1 MSKLV
6 IVESPSKSKTLKKY
20 LGADYE
26 ILASYGHV
34 RDLEPKTG
42 AVNTTDFS
50 MKYQIIER
58 NAKHLEAIVKAAK
71 KADEVLLATD
81 PDREG
86 EAISWHISEVLK
98 ERKVKTPMK
107 RVAFY
112 EITESAV
119 QDAVRNPREIA
130 TDLVDAQQAR
140 RALDYLVGFNLSP
153 LLWRKISPG
162 LSAGRVQSPALRMIV
177 ERELE
182 IEAFNPREYWS
193 LHLDS
198 HKGTQAFNAKLT
210 HFKGEKVEQ
219 FTVEHEA
226 RSKEWLATLE
236 SKEARVMRIEKK
248 RRARHPGAPFT
259 TSTLQQAGVRQL
271 GMTTDR
277 VMRTAQA
284 LYEGMDLGEGPVGL
298 ITYMR
303 TDSVNLA
310 QEAITDI
317 RKYVGANFD
326 KDFLPPTAL
335 SYKAKTKNA
344 QEAHEAVRPT
354 SVTRTPE
361 SVKPFLTADQA
372 KLYEL
377 IWKRTVACQMTP
389 AQFDTVAAD
398 ITVGEGTFRA
408 TGQTLAFAGFLA
420 VYQDDEDEEG
430 ESKLPTLVEG
440 ETLPVDKLYG
450 EQHFTQPP
458 PRYTEASL
466 VKSLEEHGIGRPST
480 YASII
485 STLQDREYVV
495 LEKKRFQPTDIGRLV
510 NCFLTRHFTQYI
522 DYDFTAK
529 LEDKLDDVSNGKRV
543 WSQLLGEFWKGFD
556 GELKAKQDVERG
568 CPISE
573 PCPKCSKPLF
583 MQASKRGLFIGCS
596 GYPEC
601 DYTRPLHAATEE
613 GNNVLGVDPA
623 SGLEVKLL
631 SGRFGPYVQIGE
643 MPEDKK
649 APKPRRA
656 SWPKEIPLD
665 TATLE
670 LALKFLSLPREVGH
684 HPETGLPIIANNGRF
699 GPYLLHN
706 DKFKSIPKTDSVYE
720 IDLPRALEVLVME
733 RAPRGADS
741 AASVLKEV
749 GAHPEDGK
757 PITVRSGRYGP
768 YVKHGTTNATLPKDI
783 KPEEI
788 TLDEAIALIAERV
801 AKGPAK
807 KPVRKTASKASTTK
821 KAAEKKPTE
830 KTPAAKKPVA
840 KKPAAKK
847 PAAKKPATKTGTT
860 KKPAAKKPAA
870 PKQAA

>member
-20 LGADYE
+20 LGDDYD

-42 AVNTTDFS
+42 AIDTENFS
-50 MKYQIIER
+50 MKYQVIER
-58 NAKHLEAIVKAAK
+58 NAKHVEAIVKAAK

-86 EAISWHISEVLK
+86 EAISWHISEILK

-130 TDLVDAQQAR
+130 TDLVNAQQAR

-153 LLWRKISPG
+153 LLWRKIRPG

-182 IEAFNPREYWS
+182 IEAFDPREYWT

-198 HKGTQAFNAKLT
+198 HKGTQPFTAKLT
-210 HFKGEKVEQ
+210 HFKGEKLDQ
-219 FTVEHEA
+219 FSVEHEA

-236 SKEARVMRIEKK
+236 GRDATVMRIEKK

-277 VMRTAQA
+277 VMRTAQQ
-284 LYEGMDLGEGPVGL
+284 LYEGIDLGEGPVGL

-326 KDFLPPTAL
+326 KDFLPPAAIA
-335 SYKAKTKNA
+335 YKAKTKNA

-354 SVTRTPE
+354 AVARTPE
-361 SVKPFLTADQA
+361 AVKPFLSHDQA
-372 KLYEL
+372 RLYEL

-420 VYQDDEDEEG
+420 VYQDDEDEE
-430 ESKLPTLVEG
+430 ESKLPALAEG

-466 VKSLEEHGIGRPST
+466 VKALEEYGIGRPST

-510 NCFLTRHFTQYI
+510 NCFLTRHFGHYV

-529 LEDKLDDVSNGKRV
+529 LEDKLDDVSNGNRV
-543 WSQLLGEFWKGFD
+543 WTRLLGEFWSEFD
-556 GELKAKQDVERG
+556 GDLKAKQDVERG
-568 CPISE
+568 CPIAE
-573 PCPKCSKPLF
+573 ACPKCGKPLF

-601 DYTRPLHAATEE
+601 DYTRPLHAATAE
-613 GNNVLGVDPA
+613 GDNILGQDPA
-623 SGLEVKLL
+623 TGLDVKLL

-656 SWPKEIPLD
+656 SWPKDIPLEN
-665 TATLE
+665 ATLE

-684 HPETGLPIIANNGRF
+684 HPTTGLPIIANNGRF
-699 GPYLLHN
+699 GPYLLH
-706 DKFKSIPKTDSVYE
+706 DGKFKSIPKTDSVYE
-720 IDLPRALEVLVME
+720 IDLPRALEVLAME
-733 RAPRGADS
+733 REPRGGDS
-741 AASVLKEV
+741 AASVLKNL
-749 GAHPEDGK
+749 GPHPDDGK
-757 PITVRSGRYGP
+757 DITVRSGRYGP
-768 YVKHGTTNATLPKDI
+768 YVKHGSTNATLPRDI
-783 KPEEI
+783 TPEEI
-788 TLDEAIALIAERV
+788 TLDEALSLIAARV

-807 KPVRKTASKASTTK
+807 KPVKKTAAKPA
-821 KAAEKKPTE
+821 AAEKAKASD
-830 KTPAAKKPVA
+830 AAEA
-840 KKPAAKK
+840 KKPAVKAVKKVATRKPTAK
-847 PAAKKPATKTGTT
+847 PATT
-860 KKPAAKKPAA
+860 KKPASKKVAA
-870 PKQAA
+870 

>member
-6 IVESPSKSKTLKKY
+6 IVESPSKSKSLKKY
-20 LGADYE
+20 LGDDYD

-42 AVNTTDFS
+42 AVDTETFA
-50 MKYQIIER
+50 MKYQVIER
-58 NAKHLEAIVKAAK
+58 NAKHVEAIVKAAK
-71 KADEVLLATD
+71 KADLVLLATD

-86 EAISWHISEVLK
+86 EAISWHISEILK

-112 EITESAV
+112 EITESAI

-130 TDLVDAQQAR
+130 SDLVDAQQAR

-153 LLWRKISPG
+153 LLWKKISPG

-182 IEAFNPREYWS
+182 IEAFDPREYWT

-198 HKGTQAFNAKLT
+198 HKGSQAFTAKLT
-210 HFKGEKVEQ
+210 HFRGEKLEQ

-236 SKEARVMRIEKK
+236 AKDARVMRIEKK
-248 RRARHPGAPFT
+248 RRSRNPAAPFT

-277 VMRTAQA
+277 VMRTAQQ
-284 LYEGMDLGEGPVGL
+284 LYEGVDLGEGPVGL

-317 RKYVGANFD
+317 RKYVSTNFD
-326 KDFLPPTAL
+326 KDFLPPAAIA
-335 SYKAKTKNA
+335 YKAKTKNA

-354 SVTRTPE
+354 AVMRTPE
-361 SVKPFLTADQA
+361 AVKPFLTHDQIR
-372 KLYEL
+372 LYEL

-420 VYQDDEDEEG
+420 VYQDDEEEEG
-430 ESKLPTLVEG
+430 ESKLPALVEG

-466 VKSLEEHGIGRPST
+466 VKALEEHGIGRPST

-510 NCFLTRHFTQYI
+510 NCFLTRHFSHYV

-529 LEDKLDDVSNGKRV
+529 LEDKLDDVSNGTRV

-568 CPISE
+568 CPIME

-601 DYTRPLHAATEE
+601 DYTRPLHAATAE
-613 GNNVLGVDPA
+613 GDNILGKDPA
-623 SGLEVKLL
+623 TGLDVKLL

-656 SWPKEIPLD
+656 SWPKDIPLD
-665 TATLE
+665 SATLE

-684 HPETGLPIIANNGRF
+684 HPTTGLPIVANNGRF
-699 GPYLLHN
+699 GPYLLH
-706 DKFKSIPKTDSVYE
+706 DGKFKSIPKADSVYE
-720 IDLPRALEVLVME
+720 INLARALEVLAME
-733 RAPRGADS
+733 REPRGDS
-741 AASVLKEV
+741 AASVLKNM
-749 GAHPEDGK
+749 GPHPEDGK
-757 PITVRSGRYGP
+757 DITVRSGRYGP
-768 YVKHGTTNATLPKDI
+768 YVKHGSTNATLPKDI
-783 KPEEI
+783 TPEEI
-788 TLDEAIALIAERV
+788 TLDEALGLIAARV

-807 KPVRKTASKASTTK
+807 KPARKTAA
-821 KAAEKKPTE
+821 KPA
-830 KTPAAKKPVA
+830 AAKKAKTSDADAKDA

-847 PAAKKPATKTGTT
+847 KPATKKAPAKAATAKKPAG
-860 KKPAAKKPAA
+860 KKPAA
-870 PKQAA
+870 

>member
-42 AVNTTDFS
+42 AVDTENFS
-50 MKYQIIER
+50 MKYQVIER
-58 NAKHLEAIVKAAK
+58 NAKHVEAIVKAAK

-86 EAISWHISEVLK
+86 EAISWHISEILK

-153 LLWRKISPG
+153 LLWKKISPG

-177 ERELE
+177 EREEE
-182 IEAFNPREYWS
+182 IEAFVPREYWT
-193 LHLDS
+193 LHLDT
-198 HKGTQAFNAKLT
+198 HKGAQAFIAKLT
-210 HFKGEKVEQ
+210 HFKGEKLEQ

-226 RSKEWLATLE
+226 RSKEWLAMLE
-236 SKEARVMRIEKK
+236 GRDARVMRIEKK

-277 VMRTAQA
+277 VMRTAQQ
-284 LYEGMDLGEGPVGL
+284 LYEGIDLGEGPVGL

-303 TDSVNLA
+303 TDSVALA
-310 QEAITDI
+310 QEAITDV
-317 RKYVGANFD
+317 RKYVSANFD
-326 KDFLPPTAL
+326 KDYLPPAAIA
-335 SYKAKTKNA
+335 YKAKTKNA

-354 SVTRTPE
+354 SVMRTPE
-361 SVKPFLTADQA
+361 AVKPFLTHDQA
-372 KLYEL
+372 RLYEL
-377 IWKRTVACQMTP
+377 IWKRTVSCQMTP

-408 TGQTLAFAGFLA
+408 TGQTLAFPGFLA
-420 VYQDDEDEEG
+420 VYQDDEDEE
-430 ESKLPTLVEG
+430 ESKLPALVEG

-458 PRYTEASL
+458 PRFTEASL
-466 VKSLEEHGIGRPST
+466 VKALEEYGIGRPST

-485 STLQDREYVV
+485 TTLQDREYVV

-510 NCFLTRHFTQYI
+510 NCFLTRHFSHYV

-543 WSQLLGEFWKGFD
+543 WTRLLGEFWKDFD
-556 GELKAKQDVERG
+556 GDLKAKQGVERG
-568 CPISE
+568 CPILE
-573 PCPKCSKPLF
+573 ACPKCGKPLF

-601 DYTRPLHAATEE
+601 DYTRPLHAATAE
-613 GNNVLGVDPA
+613 GDNILGKDPA
-623 SGLEVKLL
+623 SGLDVKLL

-656 SWPKEIPLD
+656 SWPKDIPLD
-665 TATLE
+665 SATLE

-684 HPETGLPIIANNGRF
+684 HPTTGLPIVANNGRF
-699 GPYLLHN
+699 GPYLLH
-706 DKFKSIPKTDSVYE
+706 DGKFKSIPKTDSVYE
-720 IDLPRALEVLVME
+720 IDLSRALEVLAME
-733 RAPRGADS
+733 RAARGADS
-741 AASVLKEV
+741 AAVLKTL
-749 GAHPEDGK
+749 GPHPEDGK
-757 PITVRSGRYGP
+757 DITVRSGRYGP
-768 YVKHGTTNATLPKDI
+768 YVKHGSTNATLPKDI
-783 KPEEI
+783 TPEEI
-788 TLDEAIALIAERV
+788 TLDEALGLIAARV

-807 KPVRKTASKASTTK
+807 KPARKAATKPAATK
-821 KAAEKKPTE
+821 KAKAAEAKEPKKPT
-830 KTPAAKKPVA
+830 AKKAATKKAPTKAATA

-847 PAAKKPATKTGTT
+847 TEA
-860 KKPAAKKPAA
+860 
-870 PKQAA
+870 

>member
-1 MSKLV
+1 MSTLV

-20 LGADYE
+20 LGPDYE

-42 AVNTTDFS
+42 AVDTETFS

-58 NAKHLEAIVKAAK
+58 NAKHVEAIVKAAK

-86 EAISWHISEVLK
+86 EAISWHISEILK

-182 IEAFNPREYWS
+182 IEAFNPREYWT

-198 HKGTQAFNAKLT
+198 HKGAQPFSAKLT

-236 SKEARVMRIEKK
+236 SKDARVMRIEKK

-277 VMRTAQA
+277 VMRTAQQ

-326 KDFLPPTAL
+326 KAFLPPTEL
-335 SYKAKTKNA
+335 TYKAKTKNA

-361 SVKPFLTADQA
+361 SVKQFLTHDQA
-372 KLYEL
+372 RLYEL

-420 VYQDDEDEEG
+420 VYQDDEEEEG
-430 ESKLPTLVEG
+430 ESKLPALIEG

-529 LEDKLDDVSNGKRV
+529 LEDKLDDVSNGTRV

-568 CPISE
+568 CPIME

-601 DYTRPLHAATEE
+601 DYTRPLHAETAE
-613 GNNVLGVDPA
+613 GDNILGQDPA
-623 SGLEVKLL
+623 SGLDVKLL

-665 TATLE
+665 QATLE

-684 HPETGLPIIANNGRF
+684 HPTTGLPIVANNGRF
-699 GPYLLHN
+699 GPYLLH
-706 DKFKSIPKTDSVYE
+706 DGKFKSIPKTDSVYE

-741 AASVLKEV
+741 AASVLKAM
-749 GAHPEDGK
+749 GPHPDDGK
-757 PITVRSGRYGP
+757 DITIRSGRYGP
-768 YVKHGTTNATLPKDI
+768 YVKHGSTNATLPKDI
-783 KPEEI
+783 TPEEI
-788 TLDEAIALIAERV
+788 TLDEALSLLAARE

-807 KPVRKTASKASTTK
+807 KPAK
-821 KAAEKKPTE
+821 KAA
-830 KTPAAKKPVA
+830 A
-840 KKPAAKK
+840 KPAAKK
-847 PAAKKPATKTGTT
+847 AKATTADNAKPAAAKKAPVKKPATKKTATKTAAKKPAS
-860 KKPAAKKPAA
+860 KKPAE
-870 PKQAA
+870 

>member
-6 IVESPSKSKTLKKY
+6 IVESPSKSKSLKKY
-20 LGADYE
+20 LGADYD

-42 AVNTTDFS
+42 AVDTETFG
-50 MKYQIIER
+50 MKYQVIER
-58 NAKHLEAIVKAAK
+58 NAKHVEAIVKAAR

-86 EAISWHISEVLK
+86 EAISWHISEILK

-112 EITESAV
+112 EITESAI
-119 QDAVRNPREIA
+119 QDAVRHPRGIA

-153 LLWRKISPG
+153 LLWKKISPG

-177 ERELE
+177 EREEE
-182 IEAFNPREYWS
+182 IEAFVPREYWS
-193 LHLDS
+193 LHLDT
-198 HKGTQAFNAKLT
+198 HKGTQPFTAKLT
-210 HFKGEKVEQ
+210 HFKGEKLEQ
-219 FTVEHEA
+219 FSVEHEA

-236 SKEARVMRIEKK
+236 GKTATVMRIEKK

-277 VMRTAQA
+277 VMRTAQQ
-284 LYEGMDLGEGPVGL
+284 LYEGIDLGEGPVGL

-326 KDFLPPTAL
+326 KDFLPPAAL
-335 SYKAKTKNA
+335 HYKAKTKNA

-361 SVKPFLTADQA
+361 AVKKFLTHDQA
-372 KLYEL
+372 RLYEL

-420 VYQDDEDEEG
+420 VYQDDEEEEG
-430 ESKLPTLVEG
+430 ESKLPALVEG

-466 VKSLEEHGIGRPST
+466 VKALEEYGIGRPST

-495 LEKKRFQPTDIGRLV
+495 LEKKRFQPTDVGRLV
-510 NCFLTRHFTQYI
+510 NCFLTRHFSHYF

-543 WSQLLGEFWKGFD
+543 WTRLLGEFWKEFD
-556 GELKAKQDVERG
+556 GDLKIKQDVERG
-568 CPISE
+568 CPILE
-573 PCPKCSKPLF
+573 ACPKCGKPLF

-596 GYPEC
+596 GYPAC
-601 DYTRPLHAATEE
+601 DYTRPLHAGAVE
-613 GNNVLGVDPA
+613 GDNILGKDPA
-623 SGLEVKLL
+623 SGLDVKLL
-631 SGRFGPYVQIGE
+631 SGRFGPY
-643 MPEDKK
+643 
-649 APKPRRA
+649 
-656 SWPKEIPLD
+656 
-665 TATLE
+665 
-670 LALKFLSLPREVGH
+670 
-684 HPETGLPIIANNGRF
+684 
-699 GPYLLHN
+699 LLH
-706 DKFKSIPKTDSVYE
+706 DGKFKSIPKTDSVYE
-720 IDLPRALEVLVME
+720 IDLPRALEVLAME

-741 AASVLKEV
+741 AASVLKTL
-749 GAHPEDGK
+749 GPHPDDGK
-757 PITVRSGRYGP
+757 DITVRSGRYGP

-783 KPEEI
+783 TPEEI
-788 TLDEAIALIAERV
+788 TLQEALDLIAARV

-807 KPVRKTASKASTTK
+807 KPVKKKAAAK
-821 KAAEKKPTE
+821 PAAEKKSKAASDKTE
-830 KTPAAKKPVA
+830 
-840 KKPAAKK
+840 
-847 PAAKKPATKTGTT
+847 T
-860 KKPAAKKPAA
+860 KKPAAKKATAKKATTTKAA
-870 PKQAA
+870 STKKAATKKSAE

>member
-1 MSKLV
+1 N
-6 IVESPSKSKTLKKY
+6 SKTLKKY

-42 AVNTTDFS
+42 AVNTEDFS

-58 NAKHLEAIVKAAK
+58 NAKHVEAIVKAAK

-86 EAISWHISEVLK
+86 EAISWHISEILK

-130 TDLVDAQQAR
+130 IDLVDAQQAR

-182 IEAFNPREYWS
+182 IEAFNPREYWT

-198 HKGTQAFNAKLT
+198 HKGAQPFNAKLT

-219 FTVEHEA
+219 FTVEHAA
-226 RSKEWLATLE
+226 RSTEWLATLE
-236 SKEARVMRIEKK
+236 SKDARVMRIEKK

-277 VMRTAQA
+277 VMRTAQQ

-326 KDFLPPTAL
+326 KAFLPPIAL
-335 SYKAKTKNA
+335 TYKAKTKNA

-372 KLYEL
+372 RLYEL

-430 ESKLPTLVEG
+430 ESKLPALVEG

-450 EQHFTQPP
+450 
-458 PRYTEASL
+458 
-466 VKSLEEHGIGRPST
+466 
-480 YASII
+480 
-485 STLQDREYVV
+485 
-495 LEKKRFQPTDIGRLV
+495 
-510 NCFLTRHFTQYI
+510 
-522 DYDFTAK
+522 
-529 LEDKLDDVSNGKRV
+529 
-543 WSQLLGEFWKGFD
+543 
-556 GELKAKQDVERG
+556 
-568 CPISE
+568 
-573 PCPKCSKPLF
+573 
-583 MQASKRGLFIGCS
+583 
-596 GYPEC
+596 
-601 DYTRPLHAATEE
+601 
-613 GNNVLGVDPA
+613 
-623 SGLEVKLL
+623 
-631 SGRFGPYVQIGE
+631 
-643 MPEDKK
+643 
-649 APKPRRA
+649 
-656 SWPKEIPLD
+656 
-665 TATLE
+665 
-670 LALKFLSLPREVGH
+670 
-684 HPETGLPIIANNGRF
+684 
-699 GPYLLHN
+699 
-706 DKFKSIPKTDSVYE
+706 
-720 IDLPRALEVLVME
+720 
-733 RAPRGADS
+733 
-741 AASVLKEV
+741 
-749 GAHPEDGK
+749 
-757 PITVRSGRYGP
+757 
-768 YVKHGTTNATLPKDI
+768 
-783 KPEEI
+783 
-788 TLDEAIALIAERV
+788 
-801 AKGPAK
+801 
-807 KPVRKTASKASTTK
+807 
-821 KAAEKKPTE
+821 
-830 KTPAAKKPVA
+830 
-840 KKPAAKK
+840 
-847 PAAKKPATKTGTT
+847 
-860 KKPAAKKPAA
+860 
-870 PKQAA
+870 

>member
-42 AVNTTDFS
+42 AVDTENFS

-58 NAKHLEAIVKAAK
+58 NAKHVEAIVKAAK

-86 EAISWHISEVLK
+86 EAISWHISEILK

-130 TDLVDAQQAR
+130 SDLVDAQQAR

-198 HKGTQAFNAKLT
+198 HKGAQAFSAKLT

-236 SKEARVMRIEKK
+236 SKDARVMRIEKK

-277 VMRTAQA
+277 VMRTAQQ

-326 KDFLPPTAL
+326 KEFLPPTEL
-335 SYKAKTKNA
+335 TYKAKTKNA

-354 SVTRTPE
+354 SVSRTPE
-361 SVKPFLTADQA
+361 SVKQFLTHDQA
-372 KLYEL
+372 RLYEL

-420 VYQDDEDEEG
+420 VYQDDEEEEG
-430 ESKLPTLVEG
+430 ESKLPALVEG

-466 VKSLEEHGIGRPST
+466 VKALEEHGIGRPST

-485 STLQDREYVV
+485 STLQDRDYVV

-510 NCFLTRHFTQYI
+510 NCFLTRHFTHYV

-529 LEDKLDDVSNGKRV
+529 LEDKLDDVSNGTRV

-568 CPISE
+568 CPIME

-601 DYTRPLHAATEE
+601 DYTRPLHATTAE
-613 GNNVLGVDPA
+613 GDNILGQDPA
-623 SGLEVKLL
+623 SGLDVKLL

-665 TATLE
+665 QATLE

-684 HPETGLPIIANNGRF
+684 HPTTGLPIIANNGRF
-699 GPYLLHN
+699 GPYLLH
-706 DKFKSIPKTDSVYE
+706 DGKFKSIPKIDSVYE

-741 AASVLKEV
+741 AAVLKTL
-749 GAHPEDGK
+749 GPHPDDGK
-757 PITVRSGRYGP
+757 DITVRSGRYGP
-768 YVKHGTTNATLPKDI
+768 YVKHGSTNATLPKDI
-783 KPEEI
+783 TPEEV
-788 TLDEAIALIAERV
+788 TMEEALSLLAARE

-807 KPVRKTASKASTTK
+807 KPAK
-821 KAAEKKPTE
+821 KAAAK
-830 KTPAAKKPVA
+830 PAAKKAKAADTDEIPKPAA
-840 KKPAAKK
+840 KKAAVKKPAAKKTATKTAAKK
-847 PAAKKPATKTGTT
+847 PAAKK
-860 KKPAAKKPAA
+860 AAA
-870 PKQAA
+870 

>member
-6 IVESPSKSKTLKKY
+6 IVESPSKSKSLKKY
-20 LGADYE
+20 LGDDYD

-42 AVNTTDFS
+42 AVDTETFA
-50 MKYQIIER
+50 MKYQVIER
-58 NAKHLEAIVKAAK
+58 NAKHVEAIVKAAK
-71 KADEVLLATD
+71 KADLVLLATD

-86 EAISWHISEVLK
+86 EAISWHISEILK

-130 TDLVDAQQAR
+130 TDLVNAQQAR

-182 IEAFNPREYWS
+182 IEAFDPREYWT

-198 HKGTQAFNAKLT
+198 HKGTQPFTAKLT
-210 HFKGEKVEQ
+210 HFKGEKLDQ
-219 FTVEHEA
+219 FSVEHEA

-236 SKEARVMRIEKK
+236 GRDATVMRIEKK

-277 VMRTAQA
+277 VMRTAQQ
-284 LYEGMDLGEGPVGL
+284 LYEGIDLGEGPVGL

-326 KDFLPPTAL
+326 KDFLPPAAIA
-335 SYKAKTKNA
+335 YKAKTKNA

-354 SVTRTPE
+354 AVARTPE
-361 SVKPFLTADQA
+361 AVRPFLSHDQA
-372 KLYEL
+372 RLYEL

-420 VYQDDEDEEG
+420 VYQDDEDEE
-430 ESKLPTLVEG
+430 ESKLPVLVEG

-466 VKSLEEHGIGRPST
+466 VKALEEYGIGRPST

-510 NCFLTRHFTQYI
+510 NCFLTRHFGHYV

-529 LEDKLDDVSNGKRV
+529 LEDKLDDVSNGNRV
-543 WSQLLGEFWKGFD
+543 WTRLLGEFWSEFD
-556 GELKAKQDVERG
+556 GDLKAKQDVERG
-568 CPISE
+568 CPIAE
-573 PCPKCSKPLF
+573 ACPKCSKPLF

-601 DYTRPLHAATEE
+601 DYTRPLHAATAE
-613 GNNVLGVDPA
+613 GDNILGQDPA
-623 SGLEVKLL
+623 TGFDIKLL

-656 SWPKEIPLD
+656 SWPKDIPLEN
-665 TATLE
+665 ATLE

-684 HPETGLPIIANNGRF
+684 HPVTGLPIVANNGRF
-699 GPYLLHN
+699 GPYLLH
-706 DKFKSIPKTDSVYE
+706 DGKFKSIPKTDSVYE
-720 IDLPRALEVLVME
+720 IDLPRALEVLAME
-733 RAPRGADS
+733 REPRGDS
-741 AASVLKEV
+741 AASVLKSL
-749 GAHPEDGK
+749 GPHPDDGK
-757 PITVRSGRYGP
+757 DITVRSGRYGP
-768 YVKHGTTNATLPKDI
+768 YVKHGSTNATLPKDI
-783 KPEEI
+783 TPEEI
-788 TLDEAIALIAERV
+788 TLDEALSLIAARV

-807 KPVRKTASKASTTK
+807 KPVK
-821 KAAEKKPTE
+821 KAAAKPA
-830 KTPAAKKPVA
+830 AAKKAKAGDAAEA

-847 PAAKKPATKTGTT
+847 AATKKATAKPATT
-860 KKPAAKKPAA
+860 KKPASKKTAA
-870 PKQAA
+870 

>member
-42 AVNTTDFS
+42 AVDTESFS

-58 NAKHLEAIVKAAK
+58 NAKHVDAIVKAAK

-86 EAISWHISEVLK
+86 EAISWHISEILK

-112 EITESAV
+112 EITESAI
-119 QDAVRNPREIA
+119 QDAVRHPREIA

-177 ERELE
+177 EREEE
-182 IEAFNPREYWS
+182 IEAFVPREYWT
-193 LHLDS
+193 LHLDT
-198 HKGTQAFNAKLT
+198 HKGAQPFTAKLT
-210 HFKGEKVEQ
+210 HFKGEKLEQ
-219 FTVEHEA
+219 FSVEHEA
-226 RSKEWLATLE
+226 RSKEWLAMLE
-236 SKEARVMRIEKK
+236 GKDARVMRIEKK

-277 VMRTAQA
+277 VMRTAQQ
-284 LYEGMDLGEGPVGL
+284 LYEGIDLGEGPVGL

-326 KDFLPPTAL
+326 KDYLPPSAIA
-335 SYKAKTKNA
+335 YKAKTKNA

-361 SVKPFLTADQA
+361 AVKQFLSHDQA

-420 VYQDDEDEEG
+420 VYQDDEDEE
-430 ESKLPTLVEG
+430 ESKLPALTEG

-466 VKSLEEHGIGRPST
+466 VKALEEYGIGRPST

-510 NCFLTRHFTQYI
+510 NCFLTRHFTHYV

-543 WSQLLGEFWKGFD
+543 WSKLLGEFWKEFD

-568 CPISE
+568 CPILE
-573 PCPKCSKPLF
+573 ACPKCGKPLF

-601 DYTRPLHAATEE
+601 DYTRPLHAATAE
-613 GNNVLGVDPA
+613 GDNILGQDPA
-623 SGLEVKLL
+623 SGLDVKLL
-631 SGRFGPYVQIGE
+631 SGRFGPYVQIGD

-656 SWPKEIPLD
+656 SWPKDIPLEN
-665 TATLE
+665 ATLE

-684 HPETGLPIIANNGRF
+684 HPTTGLPIVANNGRF
-699 GPYLLHN
+699 GPYLLH
-706 DKFKSIPKTDSVYE
+706 DGKFKSIPKTDSVYE
-720 IDLPRALEVLVME
+720 IDLPRALEVLAME
-733 RAPRGADS
+733 RAPRGAS
-741 AASVLKEV
+741 AAAALRTLGK
-749 GAHPEDGK
+749 HPGDDK
-757 PITVRSGRYGP
+757 DVTVHEGRYGP
-768 YVKHGTTNATLPKDI
+768 YVKHGSVNATLPKDVT
-783 KPEEI
+783 PESV
-788 TLDEAIALIAERV
+788 TLDEALELIAARV

-807 KPVRKTASKASTTK
+807 KPARKAAVKPASEK
-821 KAAEKKPTE
+821 KAAKKPTE
-830 KTPAAKKPVA
+830 SGKE
-840 KKPAAKK
+840 KPAAKK
-847 PAAKKPATKTGTT
+847 APAKKAAGAKTTT
-860 KKPAAKKPAA
+860 KKSATKKSAE
-870 PKQAA
+870 

>member
-20 LGADYE
+20 LGADYD

-42 AVNTTDFS
+42 AVDTTDFS

-58 NAKHLEAIVKAAK
+58 NAKHVEAICKAAK

-86 EAISWHISEVLK
+86 EAISWHISEILK
-98 ERKVKTPMK
+98 ARKIKTPIK

-119 QDAVRNPREIA
+119 QDAVRNPRGIA

-177 ERELE
+177 EREIE
-182 IEAFNPREYWS
+182 IEAFVAREYWT
-193 LHLDS
+193 LHLET
-198 HKGTQAFNAKLT
+198 HKDKQAFSAKLT
-210 HFKGEKVEQ
+210 HFKGEKLNQ
-219 FTVEHEA
+219 FSVEHEA

-236 SKEARVMRIEKK
+236 AKDARVMSVEKK
-248 RRARHPGAPFT
+248 RRARHAGAPFT

-277 VMRTAQA
+277 VMRTAQQ
-284 LYEGMDLGEGPVGL
+284 LYEGMDMGDGPVGL

-310 QEAITDI
+310 QEALTDI
-317 RKYVGANFD
+317 RKYIGKHFD
-326 KDFLPPTAL
+326 KDYLPPTAQV
-335 SYKAKTKNA
+335 YKAKTKNA

-354 SVTRTPE
+354 SVARTPE
-361 SVKPFLTADQA
+361 SVKAFLSPDQA
-372 KLYEL
+372 RLYEL
-377 IWKRTVACQMTP
+377 IWKRTVASQMTA

-398 ITVGEGTFRA
+398 IVVGEGTFRA
-408 TGQTLAFAGFLA
+408 TGQTLTFPGFLA
-420 VYQDDEDEEG
+420 VYQDDEDEE
-430 ESKLPTLVEG
+430 ESKLPTLIEG

-466 VKSLEEHGIGRPST
+466 VKTLEEHGIGRPST

-485 STLQDREYVV
+485 STLQDRDYVV

-510 NCFLTRHFTQYI
+510 NCFLMRHFTQYI
-522 DYDFTAK
+522 DYDFTAR
-529 LEDKLDDVSNGKRV
+529 LEDKLDDVSNGKQV
-543 WSQLLGEFWKGFD
+543 WSQLLGEFWTGFD

-568 CPISE
+568 CPIAE

-596 GYPEC
+596 GYPDC
-601 DYTRPLHAATEE
+601 DYTRPLHPATEE
-613 GNNVLGVDPA
+613 GNNVLGIDPA

-656 SWPKEIPLD
+656 SWPKDIPLEN
-665 TATLE
+665 ASLE
-670 LALKFLSLPREVGH
+670 LALKFLSLPREVGV
-684 HPETGLPIIANNGRF
+684 HPETGLPIVANNGRF

-733 RAPRGADS
+733 RAPRGADN
-741 AASVLKEV
+741 AASILKEV
-749 GAHPEDGK
+749 GPHPEDGK

-788 TLDEAIALIAERV
+788 TLDEAIALINERI
-801 AKGPAK
+801 AKGPGK
-807 KPVRKTASKASTTK
+807 KPVRKTAA
-821 KAAEKKPTE
+821 KAASKKPADKKPATPSTAE
-830 KTPAAKKPVA
+830 TAPAAKKPVA
-840 KKPAAKK
+840 KKPAPKK
-847 PAAKKPATKTGTT
+847 SATKKAPT
-860 KKPAAKKPAA
+860 KKPAAKKPSAQKKAA
-870 PKQAA
+870 

>member
-6 IVESPSKSKTLKKY
+6 IVESPSKSKTLQKY
-20 LGADYE
+20 LGADYD

-34 RDLEPKTG
+34 RDLQPKTG
-42 AVNTTDFS
+42 AVDTENFS
-50 MKYQIIER
+50 MKYQVIER
-58 NAKHLEAIVKAAK
+58 NAKHVEAIVKAAK

-86 EAISWHISEVLK
+86 EAISWHISEILK

-177 ERELE
+177 EREEE
-182 IEAFNPREYWS
+182 IEAFVPREYWS
-193 LHLDS
+193 LHLDT
-198 HKGTQAFNAKLT
+198 HKGAQAFSAKLT
-210 HFKGEKVEQ
+210 HFKGEKLEQ

-236 SKEARVMRIEKK
+236 GKDARVMRIEKK

-277 VMRTAQA
+277 VMRTAQQ

-326 KDFLPPTAL
+326 KDFLPPTAIA
-335 SYKAKTKNA
+335 YKAKTKNA

-361 SVKPFLTADQA
+361 AVKKFLTADQA
-372 KLYEL
+372 RLYEL

-420 VYQDDEDEEG
+420 VYQDDEDEE
-430 ESKLPTLVEG
+430 ESKLPVLVEG

-458 PRYTEASL
+458 PRFTEASL
-466 VKSLEEHGIGRPST
+466 VKSLEEYGIGRPST

-485 STLQDREYVV
+485 STLQDREYVL
-495 LEKKRFQPTDIGRLV
+495 LEKKRFQPTDVGRLV
-510 NCFLTRHFTQYI
+510 NCFLTRHFNHYV

-543 WSQLLGEFWKGFD
+543 WSKLLEEFWAGFD

-568 CPISE
+568 CPIPE
-573 PCPKCSKPLF
+573 ACPKCSKPLF

-601 DYTRPLHAATEE
+601 DYTRPLHANAIE
-613 GNNVLGVDPA
+613 GDNILGKDPA
-623 SGLEVKLL
+623 SGLDIKLL

-656 SWPKEIPLD
+656 SWPKDIPLEN
-665 TATLE
+665 ATLE

-684 HPETGLPIIANNGRF
+684 HPTTGLPIVANNGRF
-699 GPYLLHN
+699 GPYLLH
-706 DKFKSIPKTDSVYE
+706 DGKFKSIPKTDSVYE

-733 RAPRGADS
+733 REGRGDS
-741 AASVLKEV
+741 AASVLKNL
-749 GAHPEDGK
+749 GPHPEDGK
-757 PITVRSGRYGP
+757 DITVRSGRYGP
-768 YVKHGTTNATLPKDI
+768 YVKHGATNATLPKDI
-783 KPEEI
+783 TPEEI
-788 TLDEAIALIAERV
+788 TIEEAIDLIAARV

-807 KPVRKTASKASTTK
+807 KPAKK
-821 KAAEKKPTE
+821 KAAAK
-830 KTPAAKKPVA
+830 PAATKKTKAEAGEPA
-840 KKPAAKK
+840 DKKAPAKK
-847 PAAKKPATKTGTT
+847 PAAKKPATKKATT
-860 KKPAAKKPAA
+860 KKPAAKKPAKKA
-870 PKQAA
+870 VA

>member
-42 AVNTTDFS
+42 AVDTENFS
-50 MKYQIIER
+50 MKYQVIER
-58 NAKHLEAIVKAAK
+58 NAKHVEAIVKAAK

-86 EAISWHISEVLK
+86 EAISWHISEILK

-198 HKGTQAFNAKLT
+198 HKGTQPFTAKLT
-210 HFKGEKVEQ
+210 YFKGEKLDQ
-219 FTVEHEA
+219 FSVEHEA
-226 RSKEWLATLE
+226 RSTEWLATLE
-236 SKEARVMRIEKK
+236 GRDATVMRIEKK

-277 VMRTAQA
+277 VMRTAQQ
-284 LYEGMDLGEGPVGL
+284 LYEGIDLGEGPVGL

-317 RKYVGANFD
+317 RKYVGANFE
-326 KDFLPPTAL
+326 KDFLPPAAIA
-335 SYKAKTKNA
+335 YKAKTKNA

-354 SVTRTPE
+354 SVIRSPDA
-361 SVKPFLTADQA
+361 VKPFLSHDQA
-372 KLYEL
+372 RLYEL

-389 AQFDTVAAD
+389 AQFDTIAAD

-420 VYQDDEDEEG
+420 VYQDDEDEE
-430 ESKLPTLVEG
+430 ESRLPALTEG

-466 VKSLEEHGIGRPST
+466 VKALEEHGIGRPST

-510 NCFLTRHFTQYI
+510 NCFLTRHFSHYV
-522 DYDFTAK
+522 DYDFTAN

-543 WSQLLGEFWKGFD
+543 WTRLLGEFWSEFGGD
-556 GELKAKQDVERG
+556 LKAKQDVERG
-568 CPISE
+568 CPIPE
-573 PCPKCSKPLF
+573 ACPKCSKPLF

-601 DYTRPLHAATEE
+601 DYTRPLHAATAE
-613 GNNVLGVDPA
+613 GDNLLGQDPA
-623 SGLEVKLL
+623 TGLDVKLL

-656 SWPKEIPLD
+656 SWPKDIPLEN
-665 TATLE
+665 ATLE

-684 HPETGLPIIANNGRF
+684 HPTTGLPIVANNGRF
-699 GPYLLHN
+699 GPYLLH
-706 DKFKSIPKTDSVYE
+706 DGKFKSIPKTDSVYE

-733 RAPRGADS
+733 REPRGADS
-741 AASVLKEV
+741 AASLLKNL
-749 GAHPEDGK
+749 GPHPEDGK
-757 PITVRSGRYGP
+757 DITVRSGRYGP
-768 YVKHGTTNATLPKDI
+768 YVKHGSTNATLPKDI
-783 KPEEI
+783 TPEEI
-788 TLDEAIALIAERV
+788 TLDEALSLIAARV

-807 KPVRKTASKASTTK
+807 KPVK
-821 KAAEKKPTE
+821 KAAAKPA
-830 KTPAAKKPVA
+830 AAKKA
-840 KKPAAKK
+840 KAAD
-847 PAAKKPATKTGTT
+847 AAETKKPATKKATTKKAPAKTATT
-860 KKPAAKKPAA
+860 KKPASKKAA
-870 PKQAA
+870 A

>member
-6 IVESPSKSKTLKKY
+6 IVESPSKSKSLKKY
-20 LGADYE
+20 LGADYD

-42 AVNTTDFS
+42 AVDTENFS

-58 NAKHLEAIVKAAK
+58 NAKHVEAIVKAAK

-86 EAISWHISEVLK
+86 EAISWHISEILK

-112 EITESAV
+112 EITESAI
-119 QDAVRNPREIA
+119 QDAVRHPREIA
-130 TDLVDAQQAR
+130 SDLVDAQQAR

-153 LLWRKISPG
+153 LLWKKISPG

-177 ERELE
+177 EREEE
-182 IEAFNPREYWS
+182 IEAFVPREYWT
-193 LHLDS
+193 LHLDT
-198 HKGTQAFNAKLT
+198 HKGSQPFTAKLT
-210 HFKGEKVEQ
+210 HFKGEKLEQ
-219 FTVEHEA
+219 FSVEHEA
-226 RSKEWLATLE
+226 RSNEWLATLE
-236 SKEARVMRIEKK
+236 GRDARVMRIEKK
-248 RRARHPGAPFT
+248 RRSRNPAAPFT

-277 VMRTAQA
+277 VMRTAQQ
-284 LYEGMDLGEGPVGL
+284 LYEGIDLGEGPVGL

-317 RKYVGANFD
+317 RNYVGANFD
-326 KDFLPPTAL
+326 RDYLPPHAVQ
-335 SYKAKTKNA
+335 YKAKTKNA

-361 SVKPFLTADQA
+361 AVKAFLTHDQA
-372 KLYEL
+372 RLYEL

-420 VYQDDEDEEG
+420 VYQDDEEEE
-430 ESKLPTLVEG
+430 ESKLPALAEG
-440 ETLPVDKLYG
+440 ETLPVDRLYG

-466 VKSLEEHGIGRPST
+466 VKALEEYGIGRPST

-510 NCFLTRHFTQYI
+510 NCFLTRHFTHYV

-543 WSQLLGEFWKGFD
+543 WTRLLGEFWSEFD
-556 GELKAKQDVERG
+556 GDLKTKQEVERG
-568 CPISE
+568 CPILE
-573 PCPKCSKPLF
+573 ACPKCGKPLF

-596 GYPEC
+596 GYPAC
-601 DYTRPLHAATEE
+601 DYTRPLHPATAE
-613 GNNVLGVDPA
+613 GDNILGKDPA
-623 SGLEVKLL
+623 TGLDVKLL
-631 SGRFGPYVQIGE
+631 SGRFGPYVQIGD

-656 SWPKEIPLD
+656 SWPKDIPLEN
-665 TATLE
+665 ATLE
-670 LALKFLSLPREVGH
+670 LALKFLSLPREVGIN
-684 HPETGLPIIANNGRF
+684 PETGLPIVANNGRF
-699 GPYLLHN
+699 GPYLLH
-706 DKFKSIPKTDSVYE
+706 DGKFKSIPKTDSVYE
-720 IDLPRALEVLVME
+720 IDLPRALEVLKME
-733 RAPRGADS
+733 RAPRGES
-741 AASVLKEV
+741 AAAVLKNL
-749 GAHPEDGK
+749 GPHPDDGK
-757 PITVRSGRYGP
+757 EITVRSGRYGP
-768 YVKHGTTNATLPKDI
+768 YVKHGSTNATLPKDI
-783 KPEEI
+783 TPEEI
-788 TLDEAIALIAERV
+788 TLDEALGLIAARV

-807 KPVRKTASKASTTK
+807 KPARKAAAKPAAEKKAKAAGAENKPATK
-821 KAAEKKPTE
+821 KAATKK
-830 KTPAAKKPVA
+830 AATA
-840 KKPAAKK
+840 RKPAAKK
-847 PAAKKPATKTGTT
+847 AAA
-860 KKPAAKKPAA
+860 
-870 PKQAA
+870 

>member
-20 LGADYE
+20 LGDDYD

-42 AVNTTDFS
+42 AIDTENFS
-50 MKYQIIER
+50 MKYQVIER
-58 NAKHLEAIVKAAK
+58 NAKHVEAIVKAAK

-86 EAISWHISEVLK
+86 EAISWHISEILK
-98 ERKVKTPMK
+98 ERRVKTPMK

-119 QDAVRNPREIA
+119 QDAVRNPRELA
-130 TDLVDAQQAR
+130 TDLVNAQQAR

-182 IEAFNPREYWS
+182 IEAFDPREYWT

-198 HKGTQAFNAKLT
+198 HKGTQPFTAKLT
-210 HFKGEKVEQ
+210 HFKGEKLEQ
-219 FTVEHEA
+219 FSVEHEA
-226 RSKEWLATLE
+226 RSKEWLAMLE
-236 SKEARVMRIEKK
+236 GAASVGSAKVMRIEKK

-277 VMRTAQA
+277 VMRTAQQ
-284 LYEGMDLGEGPVGL
+284 LYEGIDLGEGPVGL

-326 KDFLPPTAL
+326 KDFLPPAAIA
-335 SYKAKTKNA
+335 YKAKTKNS

-354 SVTRTPE
+354 AVARTPE
-361 SVKPFLTADQA
+361 AVKPFLSHDQA
-372 KLYEL
+372 RLYEL

-398 ITVGEGTFRA
+398 ITVGAGTFRA
-408 TGQTLAFAGFLA
+408 TGQALAFAGFLA
-420 VYQDDEDEEG
+420 VYQDGEDEE
-430 ESKLPTLVEG
+430 ESRLPILAEG

-466 VKSLEEHGIGRPST
+466 VKALEEYGIGRPST

-510 NCFLTRHFTQYI
+510 NCFLTRHFGHYV

-543 WSQLLGEFWKGFD
+543 WTRLLGEFWSAFD
-556 GELKAKQDVERG
+556 GDLKAKQDVERG
-568 CPISE
+568 CPIAE
-573 PCPKCSKPLF
+573 ACPKCSKPLF

-601 DYTRPLHAATEE
+601 DYTRPLHAATAE
-613 GNNVLGVDPA
+613 GDNILGQDPA
-623 SGLEVKLL
+623 TGLDVKLL

-656 SWPKEIPLD
+656 SWPKDIPLEN
-665 TATLE
+665 ATLE

-684 HPETGLPIIANNGRF
+684 HPVTGLPIVANNGRF
-699 GPYLLHN
+699 GPYLLH
-706 DKFKSIPKTDSVYE
+706 DGKFKSIPKTDSVYE
-720 IDLPRALEVLVME
+720 IDLPRALEVLAME
-733 RAPRGADS
+733 REPRGDS
-741 AASVLKEV
+741 AASVLKSL
-749 GAHPEDGK
+749 GPHPDDGK
-757 PITVRSGRYGP
+757 DITVRSGRYGP
-768 YVKHGTTNATLPKDI
+768 YVKHGSTNATLPKDI
-783 KPEEI
+783 TPEEI
-788 TLDEAIALIAERV
+788 TLDEALSLIAARV

-807 KPVRKTASKASTTK
+807 KPAK
-821 KAAEKKPTE
+821 KAAAKPA
-830 KTPAAKKPVA
+830 AAKKAKAGDAAEA
-840 KKPAAKK
+840 KKPAVKKAATKKATVK
-847 PAAKKPATKTGTT
+847 PATT
-860 KKPAAKKPAA
+860 KKPASKKTAA
-870 PKQAA
+870 

>member
-6 IVESPSKSKTLKKY
+6 IVESPSKSKSLKKY
-20 LGADYE
+20 LGPGYD

-42 AVNTTDFS
+42 AVDTENFS

-58 NAKHLEAIVKAAK
+58 NARHVDAIVKAAK

-86 EAISWHISEVLK
+86 EAISWHISEILK
-98 ERKVKTPMK
+98 EKKIKTPMK

-112 EITESAV
+112 EITESAI
-119 QDAVRNPREIA
+119 QDAVRHPREIA

-153 LLWRKISPG
+153 LLWKKISPG

-177 ERELE
+177 EREEE
-182 IEAFNPREYWS
+182 IERFVPREYWT
-193 LHLDS
+193 LHLDT
-198 HKGTQAFNAKLT
+198 HKGSQPFSAKLT
-210 HFKGEKVEQ
+210 HFRGEKLDQ
-219 FTVEHEA
+219 FSVEHEA

-236 SKEARVMRIEKK
+236 GKDARVMRIEKK
-248 RRARHPGAPFT
+248 RRARNPAAPFT

-277 VMRTAQA
+277 VMRTAQQ
-284 LYEGMDLGEGPVGL
+284 LYEGIDLGEGPVGL

-303 TDSVNLA
+303 TDSVALA

-317 RKYVGANFD
+317 RKYIGTHFD
-326 KDFLPPTAL
+326 KDYLPPSAIA
-335 SYKAKTKNA
+335 YKAKTKNA

-354 SVTRTPE
+354 SVQRTPE
-361 SVKPFLTADQA
+361 AVKPFLTHDQA
-372 KLYEL
+372 RLYEL

-408 TGQTLAFAGFLA
+408 TGQTLAFPGFLA
-420 VYQDDEDEEG
+420 VYQDDEEGEE
-430 ESKLPTLVEG
+430 ESKLPPLAEG
-440 ETLPVDKLYG
+440 ETLPVDRLYG

-466 VKSLEEHGIGRPST
+466 VKALEEYGIGRPST

-510 NCFLTRHFTQYI
+510 NCFLTRHFNHYV

-529 LEDKLDDVSNGKRV
+529 LEDKLDDVSNGKYK
-543 WSQLLGEFWKGFD
+543 WSRLLGEFWKEFD
-556 GELKAKQDVERG
+556 GDLKAKQDVERG
-568 CPISE
+568 CPILE
-573 PCPKCSKPLF
+573 ACPKCGKPLF

-596 GYPEC
+596 GYPAC
-601 DYTRPLHAATEE
+601 DYTRPLHPATAE
-613 GNNVLGVDPA
+613 GDNVLGKDPA
-623 SGLEVKLL
+623 TGLEVKLL
-631 SGRFGPYVQIGE
+631 SGRFGPYVQLGD

-656 SWPKEIPLD
+656 SWPKDIPLES
-665 TATLE
+665 ATLE
-670 LALKFLSLPREVGH
+670 LALKLLSLPREIGI
-684 HPETGLPIIANNGRF
+684 HPETGLPIVANNGRF
-699 GPYLLHN
+699 GPYLLH
-706 DKFKSIPKTDSVYE
+706 DGKFKSIPKTDSVYD
-720 IDLPRALEVLVME
+720 IDLPRALEVLKME

-741 AASVLKEV
+741 AASVLKNL
-749 GAHPEDGK
+749 GPHPDDGK
-757 PITVRSGRYGP
+757 DITVRAGRYGP

-783 KPEEI
+783 TPEAI
-788 TLDEAIALIAERV
+788 TLAEALDLLAAR
-801 AKGPAK
+801 AARGPAK
-807 KPVRKTASKASTTK
+807 KSTRKAAAKPAAEKKAKTAETKAKPATK
-821 KAAEKKPTE
+821 KAATTKAATKKTGTKAAATR
-830 KTPAAKKPVA
+830 KTPA
-840 KKPAAKK
+840 KKPAA
-847 PAAKKPATKTGTT
+847 
-860 KKPAAKKPAA
+860 
-870 PKQAA
+870 

>member
-1 MSKLV
+1 MAKLV
-6 IVESPSKSKTLKKY
+6 IVESPSKSKSLKKY
-20 LGADYE
+20 LGAGYD

-42 AVNTTDFS
+42 AVDTEHFS

-58 NAKHLEAIVKAAK
+58 NAKHVDAIVKAAK

-86 EAISWHISEVLK
+86 EAISWHISEILK
-98 ERKVKTPMK
+98 EKKVKTPMK

-112 EITESAV
+112 EITEAAI
-119 QDAVRNPREIA
+119 QDAVRHPREIA
-130 TDLVDAQQAR
+130 ADLVDAQQAR

-153 LLWRKISPG
+153 LLWKKISPG

-182 IEAFNPREYWS
+182 IEAFVAREYWT
-193 LHLDS
+193 LHLDT
-198 HKGTQAFNAKLT
+198 HKGAQPFTAKLT
-210 HFKGEKVEQ
+210 HFRGEKLEQ
-219 FTVEHEA
+219 FSVEHEA

-236 SKEARVMRIEKK
+236 AKEARVMRIEKK
-248 RRARHPGAPFT
+248 RRARNPAAPFT

-284 LYEGMDLGEGPVGL
+284 LYEGIDLGEGPVGL

-317 RKYVGANFD
+317 RKYVGAHFD
-326 KDFLPPTAL
+326 KDYLPPSAIA
-335 SYKAKTKNA
+335 YKAKTKNA

-354 SVTRTPE
+354 AVARTPE
-361 SVKPFLTADQA
+361 AVKAFLTHDQA
-372 KLYEL
+372 RLYEL
-377 IWKRTVACQMTP
+377 IWKRTVACQMSA

-398 ITVGEGTFRA
+398 ITVGDGTFRA
-408 TGQTLAFAGFLA
+408 TGQTLAFPGFLA
-420 VYQDDEDEEG
+420 VYQDDEEDE

-440 ETLPVDKLYG
+440 ETLPVDRLYG

-458 PRYTEASL
+458 PRYSEASL
-466 VKSLEEHGIGRPST
+466 VKALEEYGIGRPST

-495 LEKKRFQPTDIGRLV
+495 LEKKRFQPTDVGRLV
-510 NCFLTRHFTQYI
+510 NCFLTRHFTHYV

-543 WSQLLGEFWKGFD
+543 WTRLLGEFWKEFD
-556 GELKAKQDVERG
+556 TELKAKQDVERG
-568 CPISE
+568 CPILE
-573 PCPKCSKPLF
+573 ACPKCGKPLF

-601 DYTRPLHAATEE
+601 DYTRPLHPATAE
-613 GNNVLGVDPA
+613 GDNILGKDPA

-631 SGRFGPYVQIGE
+631 SGRFGPYVQLGD
-643 MPEDKK
+643 MPADKK

-656 SWPKEIPLD
+656 SWPKDIPLEH
-665 TATLE
+665 ATLE

-684 HPETGLPIIANNGRF
+684 HPTTGLPIVANNGRF
-699 GPYLLHN
+699 GPYLLH
-706 DKFKSIPKTDSVYE
+706 DGKFKSIPKTDSVYE
-720 IDLPRALEVLVME
+720 IDLPRALEVLAME

-741 AASVLKEV
+741 AAAVLKNL
-749 GAHPEDGK
+749 GPHPDDGK
-757 PITVRSGRYGP
+757 DITVRSGRYGP

-783 KPEEI
+783 TPEEI
-788 TLDEAIALIAERV
+788 TLAEALDLIAARV
-801 AKGPAK
+801 ARGPAK
-807 KPVRKTASKASTTK
+807 KPARKAAAPK
-821 KAAEKKPTE
+821 KAAAGGKAE
-830 KTPAAKKPVA
+830 
-840 KKPAAKK
+840 
-847 PAAKKPATKTGTT
+847 T

-870 PKQAA
+870 AKSAAKPATRKPATRKTAA

>member
-20 LGADYE
+20 LGDDYD

-42 AVNTTDFS
+42 AIDTENFS
-50 MKYQIIER
+50 MKYQVIER
-58 NAKHLEAIVKAAK
+58 NAKHVEAIVKAAK

-86 EAISWHISEVLK
+86 EAISWHISEILK

-130 TDLVDAQQAR
+130 TDLVNAQQAR

-182 IEAFNPREYWS
+182 IEAFDPREYWT

-198 HKGTQAFNAKLT
+198 HKGTQPFTAKLT
-210 HFKGEKVEQ
+210 HFKGEKLDQ
-219 FTVEHEA
+219 FSVEHEA

-236 SKEARVMRIEKK
+236 GRDATVMRIEKK

-277 VMRTAQA
+277 VMRTAQQ
-284 LYEGMDLGEGPVGL
+284 LYEGIDLGEGPVGL

-326 KDFLPPTAL
+326 KDFLPPTAIA
-335 SYKAKTKNA
+335 YKAKTKNA

-354 SVTRTPE
+354 AVTRTPE
-361 SVKPFLTADQA
+361 SVKPFLSHDQA
-372 KLYEL
+372 RLYEL
-377 IWKRTVACQMTP
+377 IWKRTVSCQMTP

-420 VYQDDEDEEG
+420 VYQDDEDEE
-430 ESKLPTLVEG
+430 ESKLPVLAEG

-466 VKSLEEHGIGRPST
+466 VKALEEYGIGRPST

-510 NCFLTRHFTQYI
+510 NCFLTRHFGHYV

-529 LEDKLDDVSNGKRV
+529 LEDKLDDVSNGNRV
-543 WSQLLGEFWKGFD
+543 WTRLLGEFWSEFD
-556 GELKAKQDVERG
+556 GDLKAKQDVERG
-568 CPISE
+568 CPIAE
-573 PCPKCSKPLF
+573 ACPKCSKPLF

-601 DYTRPLHAATEE
+601 DYTRPLHAATAE
-613 GNNVLGVDPA
+613 GDNILGQDPA
-623 SGLEVKLL
+623 TGLDVKLL

-656 SWPKEIPLD
+656 SWPKDIPLEN
-665 TATLE
+665 ATLE

-684 HPETGLPIIANNGRF
+684 HPVTGLPIVANNGRF
-699 GPYLLHN
+699 GPYLLH
-706 DKFKSIPKTDSVYE
+706 DGKFKSIPKTDSVYE
-720 IDLPRALEVLVME
+720 IDLPRALEVLAME
-733 RAPRGADS
+733 REPRGGDS
-741 AASVLKEV
+741 AASVLKSL
-749 GAHPEDGK
+749 GPHPDDGK
-757 PITVRSGRYGP
+757 DITVRSGRYGP
-768 YVKHGTTNATLPKDI
+768 YVKHGSTNATLPKDI
-783 KPEEI
+783 TPEEI
-788 TLDEAIALIAERV
+788 TLDEALSLIAARV

-807 KPVRKTASKASTTK
+807 KPVK
-821 KAAEKKPTE
+821 KAAAKPA
-830 KTPAAKKPVA
+830 AAKKAKAGDAAEA
-840 KKPAAKK
+840 KKPAVKAVKKVATKK
-847 PAAKKPATKTGTT
+847 PTAKPATT
-860 KKPAAKKPAA
+860 KKPASKKAA
-870 PKQAA
+870 A

>member
-6 IVESPSKSKTLKKY
+6 IVESPSKSKTLQKY
-20 LGADYE
+20 LGADYD

-34 RDLEPKTG
+34 RDLQPKTG
-42 AVNTTDFS
+42 AVDTENFT
-50 MKYQIIER
+50 MKYQVIER
-58 NAKHLEAIVKAAK
+58 NAKHVEAIVKAAK

-86 EAISWHISEVLK
+86 EAISWHISEILK

-177 ERELE
+177 EREEE
-182 IEAFNPREYWS
+182 IEAFVPREYWS
-193 LHLDS
+193 LHLDT
-198 HKGTQAFNAKLT
+198 HKGAQAFSAKLT
-210 HFKGEKVEQ
+210 HFKGEKLEQ

-236 SKEARVMRIEKK
+236 GKDARVMRIEKK

-277 VMRTAQA
+277 VMRTAQQ

-326 KDFLPPTAL
+326 KDFLPPTAIA
-335 SYKAKTKNA
+335 YKAKTKNA

-361 SVKPFLTADQA
+361 AVKKFLTADQA
-372 KLYEL
+372 RLYEL

-420 VYQDDEDEEG
+420 VYQDDEDEE
-430 ESKLPTLVEG
+430 ESKLPALVEG

-466 VKSLEEHGIGRPST
+466 VKALEEYGIGRPST

-485 STLQDREYVV
+485 STLQDREYVL

-510 NCFLTRHFTQYI
+510 NCFLTRHFNHYV

-543 WSQLLGEFWKGFD
+543 WSKLLGEFWSEFD

-568 CPISE
+568 CPIPE
-573 PCPKCSKPLF
+573 ACPKCSKPLF

-601 DYTRPLHAATEE
+601 DYTRPLHANAIE
-613 GNNVLGVDPA
+613 GDNILGKDPA
-623 SGLEVKLL
+623 SGLDIKLL

-656 SWPKEIPLD
+656 SWPKDIPLEN
-665 TATLE
+665 ATLE

-684 HPETGLPIIANNGRF
+684 HPTTGLPIVANNGRF
-699 GPYLLHN
+699 GPYLLH
-706 DKFKSIPKTDSVYE
+706 DGKFKSIPKTDSVYE

-733 RAPRGADS
+733 REGRGDS
-741 AASVLKEV
+741 AASVLKNL
-749 GAHPEDGK
+749 GPHPEDGK
-757 PITVRSGRYGP
+757 DITVRSGRYGP
-768 YVKHGTTNATLPKDI
+768 YVKHGATNATLPKDI
-783 KPEEI
+783 TPEEI
-788 TLDEAIALIAERV
+788 TIEEAIDLIAARV

-807 KPVRKTASKASTTK
+807 KPAKK
-821 KAAEKKPTE
+821 KAAAK
-830 KTPAAKKPVA
+830 PAATKKTKAEAQEPA
-840 KKPAAKK
+840 DKKAPAKK
-847 PAAKKPATKTGTT
+847 PAAKKPATKKATT
-860 KKPAAKKPAA
+860 KKPAAKKPAKKA
-870 PKQAA
+870 EA

>member
-6 IVESPSKSKTLKKY
+6 IVESPSKSKTLQKY
-20 LGADYE
+20 LGADYD

-34 RDLEPKTG
+34 RDLQPKTG
-42 AVNTTDFS
+42 AVDTENFT

-58 NAKHLEAIVKAAK
+58 NAKHVEAIVKAAK

-86 EAISWHISEVLK
+86 EAISWHISEILK

-177 ERELE
+177 EREEE
-182 IEAFNPREYWS
+182 IEAFVPREYWS
-193 LHLDS
+193 MHLDT
-198 HKGTQAFNAKLT
+198 HKGTQAFSAKLT
-210 HFKGEKVEQ
+210 HFKGEKLEQ

-236 SKEARVMRIEKK
+236 GKDATVMRIEKK

-277 VMRTAQA
+277 VMRTAQQ

-326 KDFLPPTAL
+326 KDYLPPTAPQ
-335 SYKAKTKNA
+335 YKAKTKNA

-354 SVTRTPE
+354 SVSRTPE
-361 SVKPFLTADQA
+361 AVKKFLSADQA

-377 IWKRTVACQMTP
+377 IWKRTVACQMTA

-420 VYQDDEDEEG
+420 VYQDDEDEE
-430 ESKLPTLVEG
+430 ESKLPVLAEG

-458 PRYTEASL
+458 PRFTEASL
-466 VKSLEEHGIGRPST
+466 VKSLEEYGIGRPST

-485 STLQDREYVV
+485 STLQDREYVL
-495 LEKKRFQPTDIGRLV
+495 LEKKRFEPTDIGRLV
-510 NCFLTRHFTQYI
+510 SCFLTRHFNQYV

-543 WSQLLGEFWKGFD
+543 WSQLLGEFWKEFD
-556 GELKAKQDVERG
+556 GELKAKVDVERG
-568 CPISE
+568 CPIPE
-573 PCPKCSKPLF
+573 ACPKCAKPLF

-601 DYTRPLHAATEE
+601 DYTRPLHANAIE
-613 GNNVLGVDPA
+613 GDNILGKDPD
-623 SGLEVKLL
+623 SGLDVKLL
-631 SGRFGPYVQIGE
+631 SGRFGPYVQIGD

-656 SWPKEIPLD
+656 SWPKDIPLE

-670 LALKFLSLPREVGH
+670 LALKFLSLPREVGI
-684 HPETGLPIIANNGRF
+684 HPETGLPIVANNGRF
-699 GPYLLHN
+699 GPYLLH
-706 DKFKSIPKTDSVYE
+706 DSKFKSIPKTDSVYM

-733 RAPRGADS
+733 REARGADS
-741 AASVLKEV
+741 AASLLKNL
-749 GAHPEDGK
+749 GPHPDDGK
-757 PITVRSGRYGP
+757 DITVRSGRYGP
-768 YVKHGTTNATLPKDI
+768 YVKHGATNATLPKDI
-783 KPEEI
+783 TPEEI
-788 TLDEAIALIAERV
+788 TVDEALSLIAARV

-807 KPVRKTASKASTTK
+807 KPVKKKAAAK
-821 KAAEKKPTE
+821 PAAEKKAKAEP
-830 KTPAAKKPVA
+830 KAPAA

-847 PAAKKPATKTGTT
+847 PAAKKPAVKKVTT
-860 KKPAAKKPAA
+860 KPAAKKPAKKA
-870 PKQAA
+870 EE

>member
-34 RDLEPKTG
+34 RDLEPKSG
-42 AVNTTDFS
+42 AVNTDNFS

-58 NAKHLEAIVKAAK
+58 NAKHVEAIVKAAR

-86 EAISWHISEVLK
+86 EAISWHISEILK

-130 TDLVDAQQAR
+130 TDLVDAQQTR

-153 LLWRKISPG
+153 LLWKKISPG

-177 ERELE
+177 EREVE
-182 IEAFNPREYWS
+182 IEAFVPREYWT

-198 HKGTQAFNAKLT
+198 HKVTQAFTAKLS
-210 HFKGEKVEQ
+210 HFKGEKLEQ
-219 FTVEHEA
+219 FSVEHEA
-226 RSKEWLATLE
+226 RSKEWLAMLE
-236 SKEARVMRIEKK
+236 GRDATVMRIEKK
-248 RRARHPGAPFT
+248 RRARHPSAPFT

-277 VMRTAQA
+277 VMRTAQQ
-284 LYEGMDLGEGPVGL
+284 LYEGIDLGEGPVGL

-310 QEAITDI
+310 QESITDI
-317 RKYVGANFD
+317 RKYVDANFD
-326 KDFLPPTAL
+326 KEFLPPAAL
-335 SYKAKTKNA
+335 HYKAKTKNA

-354 SVTRTPE
+354 SVMRTPE
-361 SVKPFLTADQA
+361 AVKPFLSLDQA

-377 IWKRTVACQMTP
+377 IWKRTVACQMTA

-420 VYQDDEDEEG
+420 VYQDDEDEE
-430 ESKLPTLVEG
+430 ESKLPALVEG

-466 VKSLEEHGIGRPST
+466 VKTLEEYGIGRPST

-510 NCFLTRHFTQYI
+510 NCFLTRHFNHYV

-543 WSQLLGEFWKGFD
+543 WSRLLGEFWSEFD
-556 GELKAKQDVERG
+556 GDLKAKQDVERG
-568 CPISE
+568 CPILE
-573 PCPKCSKPLF
+573 VCPKCGKPLF

-596 GYPEC
+596 GYPAC
-601 DYTRPLHAATEE
+601 DYTRPLHPATAE
-613 GNNVLGVDPA
+613 GDNILGKDPA
-623 SGLEVKLL
+623 TGLEVKLL

-656 SWPKEIPLD
+656 SWPKDIPLEN
-665 TATLE
+665 ATLE

-684 HPETGLPIIANNGRF
+684 HPTTGLPIVANNGRF
-699 GPYLLHN
+699 GPYLLH
-706 DKFKSIPKTDSVYE
+706 DGKFKSIPKTDSVYE
-720 IDLPRALEVLVME
+720 INLPRALEVLAME
-733 RAPRGADS
+733 REPRGADS
-741 AASVLKEV
+741 TASLLKNL
-749 GAHPEDGK
+749 GPHPDDGK
-757 PITVRSGRYGP
+757 DITVRSGRYGP
-768 YVKHGTTNATLPKDI
+768 YVKHGTINATLPKDI
-783 KPEEI
+783 TPEEI
-788 TLDEAIALIAERV
+788 TLDDALSLIAARV

-807 KPVRKTASKASTTK
+807 KPVK
-821 KAAEKKPTE
+821 KATAK
-830 KTPAAKKPVA
+830 PAAV

-847 PAAKKPATKTGTT
+847 AATKKATTNPVTANKPASKKT
-860 KKPAAKKPAA
+860 AA
-870 PKQAA
+870 

>member
-6 IVESPSKSKTLKKY
+6 IVESPSKSKSLKKY
-20 LGADYE
+20 LGADYD

-42 AVNTTDFS
+42 AVDTENFS
-50 MKYQIIER
+50 MKYQVIER
-58 NAKHLEAIVKAAK
+58 NAKHVEAIVKAAK

-86 EAISWHISEVLK
+86 EAISWHISEILK

-112 EITESAV
+112 EITESAI
-119 QDAVRNPREIA
+119 QDAVRHPREIA
-130 TDLVDAQQAR
+130 SDLVDAQQAR

-177 ERELE
+177 EREEE
-182 IEAFNPREYWS
+182 IEAFVPREYWT
-193 LHLDS
+193 LHLDT
-198 HKGTQAFNAKLT
+198 HKGMQPFTAKLT
-210 HFKGEKVEQ
+210 HFKGEKLEQ
-219 FTVEHEA
+219 FSVEHEA
-226 RSKEWLATLE
+226 RSKEWLAMLE
-236 SKEARVMRIEKK
+236 GKDARVMRIEKK

-277 VMRTAQA
+277 VMRTAQQ
-284 LYEGMDLGEGPVGL
+284 LYEGIDLGEGPVGL

-317 RKYVGANFD
+317 RKYVGANFS
-326 KDFLPPTAL
+326 KEFLPPAAIT
-335 SYKAKTKNA
+335 YKAKTKNA

-361 SVKPFLTADQA
+361 AVKQFLSHDQA

-420 VYQDDEDEEG
+420 VYQDDEDEE
-430 ESKLPTLVEG
+430 ESKLPALTEG

-466 VKSLEEHGIGRPST
+466 VKALEEYGIGRPST

-510 NCFLTRHFTQYI
+510 NCFLTRHFTHYV

-568 CPISE
+568 CPS
-573 PCPKCSKPLF
+573 SKPAPSA
-583 MQASKRGLFIGCS
+583 ASRSSC
-596 GYPEC
+596 
-601 DYTRPLHAATEE
+601 
-613 GNNVLGVDPA
+613 
-623 SGLEVKLL
+623 
-631 SGRFGPYVQIGE
+631 
-643 MPEDKK
+643 
-649 APKPRRA
+649 RRA
-656 SWPKEIPLD
+656 SVASSSAARAIRVRLHAPVACGHRRGRQHPRPGSGQRPRRQALVRPLRALRADWRDAGRQEGTEAAPRLVAQGHPAGKRHARTGAEIPLVAARSRTPPD
-665 TATLE
+665 DRPADRRQQW
-670 LALKFLSLPREVGH
+670 SLR
-684 HPETGLPIIANNGRF
+684 
-699 GPYLLHN
+699 
-706 DKFKSIPKTDSVYE
+706 SV
-720 IDLPRALEVLVME
+720 
-733 RAPRGADS
+733 S
-741 AASVLKEV
+741 AARRQIQVD
-749 GAHPEDGK
+749 PQD
-757 PITVRSGRYGP
+757 RQ
-768 YVKHGTTNATLPKDI
+768 
-783 KPEEI
+783 
-788 TLDEAIALIAERV
+788 RV
-801 AKGPAK
+801 
-807 KPVRKTASKASTTK
+807 
-821 KAAEKKPTE
+821 
-830 KTPAAKKPVA
+830 
-840 KKPAAKK
+840 
-847 PAAKKPATKTGTT
+847 
-860 KKPAAKKPAA
+860 
-870 PKQAA
+870 

>member
-20 LGADYE
+20 LGDDYD

-42 AVNTTDFS
+42 AIDTENFS
-50 MKYQIIER
+50 MKYQVIER
-58 NAKHLEAIVKAAK
+58 NAKHVEAIVKAAK

-86 EAISWHISEVLK
+86 EAISWHISEILK

-130 TDLVDAQQAR
+130 TDLVNAQQAR

-182 IEAFNPREYWS
+182 IEAFDPREYWT

-198 HKGTQAFNAKLT
+198 HKGTQPFTAKLT
-210 HFKGEKVEQ
+210 HFKGEKLDQ
-219 FTVEHEA
+219 FSVEHEA

-236 SKEARVMRIEKK
+236 ARDATVMRIEKK

-277 VMRTAQA
+277 VMRTAQQ
-284 LYEGMDLGEGPVGL
+284 LYEGIDLGEGPVGL

-326 KDFLPPTAL
+326 KDFLPPAAIA
-335 SYKAKTKNA
+335 YKAKTKNA

-354 SVTRTPE
+354 AVARTPE
-361 SVKPFLTADQA
+361 AVKPFLSHDQA
-372 KLYEL
+372 RLYEL

-420 VYQDDEDEEG
+420 VYQDDEDEE
-430 ESKLPTLVEG
+430 ESKLPVLVEG

-466 VKSLEEHGIGRPST
+466 VKALEEYGIGRPST

-510 NCFLTRHFTQYI
+510 NCFLTRHFGHYV

-529 LEDKLDDVSNGKRV
+529 LEDKLDDVSNGNRV
-543 WSQLLGEFWKGFD
+543 WTRLLGEFWSEFD
-556 GELKAKQDVERG
+556 GDLKAKQDVERG
-568 CPISE
+568 CPIAE
-573 PCPKCSKPLF
+573 ACPKCSKPLF

-601 DYTRPLHAATEE
+601 DYTRPLHAATAE
-613 GNNVLGVDPA
+613 GDNILGQDPA
-623 SGLEVKLL
+623 TGLDIKLL

-656 SWPKEIPLD
+656 SWPKDIPLEN
-665 TATLE
+665 ATLE

-684 HPETGLPIIANNGRF
+684 HPVTGLPIVANNGRF
-699 GPYLLHN
+699 GPYLLH
-706 DKFKSIPKTDSVYE
+706 DGKFKSIPKTDSVYE
-720 IDLPRALEVLVME
+720 IDLPRALEVLAME
-733 RAPRGADS
+733 REPRGDS
-741 AASVLKEV
+741 AASVLKSL
-749 GAHPEDGK
+749 GPHPDDGK
-757 PITVRSGRYGP
+757 DITVRSGRYGP
-768 YVKHGTTNATLPKDI
+768 YVKHGSTNATLPKDI
-783 KPEEI
+783 TPEEI
-788 TLDEAIALIAERV
+788 TLDEALSLIAARV

-807 KPVRKTASKASTTK
+807 KPVK
-821 KAAEKKPTE
+821 KAAAKPA
-830 KTPAAKKPVA
+830 AAKKAKAGDAAEA

-847 PAAKKPATKTGTT
+847 AATKKATTKPATT
-860 KKPAAKKPAA
+860 KKPASKKTAA
-870 PKQAA
+870 

>member
-6 IVESPSKSKTLKKY
+6 IVESPSKSKSLKKY
-20 LGADYE
+20 LGPDYD

-42 AVNTTDFS
+42 AVDTENFS

-58 NAKHLEAIVKAAK
+58 NAKHVDAIVKAAK

-86 EAISWHISEVLK
+86 EAISWHISEILK
-98 ERKVKTPMK
+98 EKKVKTPMK

-112 EITESAV
+112 EITESAI
-119 QDAVRNPREIA
+119 QDAVRHPREIA

-153 LLWRKISPG
+153 LLWKKISPG

-177 ERELE
+177 EREEE
-182 IEAFNPREYWS
+182 IEAFQPREYWT
-193 LHLDS
+193 LHLDT
-198 HKGTQAFNAKLT
+198 HKASQPFTARLT
-210 HFKGEKVEQ
+210 HFRGEKLEQ
-219 FTVEHEA
+219 FSVEHEA

-236 SKEARVMRIEKK
+236 GKTATVMRIEKK
-248 RRARHPGAPFT
+248 RRARNPAAPFT
-259 TSTLQQAGVRQL
+259 TSTLQQAGVRNL

-277 VMRTAQA
+277 VMRTAQQ
-284 LYEGMDLGEGPVGL
+284 LYEGIDLGEGPVGL

-303 TDSVNLA
+303 TDSVALA

-317 RKYVGANFD
+317 RKYVGSHFD
-326 KDFLPPTAL
+326 KDYLPPSAVA
-335 SYKAKTKNA
+335 YKAKTKNA

-354 SVTRTPE
+354 SIARTPDA
-361 SVKPFLTADQA
+361 VKAFLTHDQA
-372 KLYEL
+372 RLYEL
-377 IWKRTVACQMTP
+377 IWKRTVACQMTA

-408 TGQTLAFAGFLA
+408 TGQTLTFPGFLA
-420 VYQDDEDEEG
+420 VYQDDEEEE
-430 ESKLPTLVEG
+430 ESKLPALVEN
-440 ETLPVDKLYG
+440 ETLPVDRLYG

-466 VKSLEEHGIGRPST
+466 VKALEEYGIGRPST

-495 LEKKRFQPTDIGRLV
+495 LEKKRFQPTDVGRLV
-510 NCFLTRHFTQYI
+510 NCFLTRHFNHYV

-543 WSQLLGEFWKGFD
+543 WSKLLGEFWKEFD

-568 CPISE
+568 CPILE
-573 PCPKCSKPLF
+573 ACPKCGKPLF

-596 GYPEC
+596 GYPAC
-601 DYTRPLHAATEE
+601 DYTRPLHAGTVE
-613 GNNVLGVDPA
+613 GDNILGKDPA
-623 SGLEVKLL
+623 TGLDVKLL
-631 SGRFGPYVQIGE
+631 SGRFGPYVQLGDI
-643 MPEDKK
+643 PKDKK

-656 SWPKEIPLD
+656 SWPKDIPLEN
-665 TATLE
+665 ATLE
-670 LALKFLSLPREVGH
+670 LALKFLSLPREVGI
-684 HPETGLPIIANNGRF
+684 HPETGLPIVANNGRF
-699 GPYLLHN
+699 GPYLLH
-706 DKFKSIPKTDSVYE
+706 DGKFKSIPKSDSVYE
-720 IDLPRALEVLVME
+720 IDLPRALEVLAME
-733 RAPRGADS
+733 RAPRGTDS
-741 AASVLKEV
+741 ATSVLKTL
-749 GAHPEDGK
+749 GPHPDDGK
-757 PITVRSGRYGP
+757 DITVRAGRYGP

-783 KPEEI
+783 TPEEI
-788 TLDEAIALIAERV
+788 TLQEALDLIAARV

-807 KPVRKTASKASTTK
+807 KPVKKKAAAK
-821 KAAEKKPTE
+821 PAAEKK
-830 KTPAAKKPVA
+830 AKGDGEA

-847 PAAKKPATKTGTT
+847 AATKKATTT
-860 KKPAAKKPAA
+860 KAASTRKAA
-870 PKQAA
+870 TRKSAA

>member
-1 MSKLV
+1 MAKLV
-6 IVESPSKSKTLKKY
+6 IVESPSKSKSLKKY
-20 LGADYE
+20 LGAGYD

-42 AVNTTDFS
+42 AVDTEHFS

-58 NAKHLEAIVKAAK
+58 NAKHVDAIVKAAK

-86 EAISWHISEVLK
+86 EAISWHISEILK
-98 ERKVKTPMK
+98 EKKVKTPMK

-112 EITESAV
+112 EITEAAI
-119 QDAVRNPREIA
+119 QDAVRHPREIA
-130 TDLVDAQQAR
+130 ADLVDAQQAR

-153 LLWRKISPG
+153 LLWKKISPG

-182 IEAFNPREYWS
+182 IEAFVAREYWT

-198 HKGTQAFNAKLT
+198 HKGDQPFTARLT
-210 HFKGEKVEQ
+210 HFRGEKLEQ
-219 FTVEHEA
+219 FSVEHEA

-236 SKEARVMRIEKK
+236 AKEARVMRIEKK
-248 RRARHPGAPFT
+248 RRARNPAAPFT

-284 LYEGMDLGEGPVGL
+284 LYEGIDLGEGPVGL

-317 RKYVGANFD
+317 RKYVGAHFD
-326 KDFLPPTAL
+326 KDYLPPSAIA
-335 SYKAKTKNA
+335 YKAKTKNA

-354 SVTRTPE
+354 AVARTPDA
-361 SVKPFLTADQA
+361 VKAFLTHDQA
-372 KLYEL
+372 RLYEL
-377 IWKRTVACQMTP
+377 IWKRTVACQMSA

-398 ITVGEGTFRA
+398 ITVGDGTFRA
-408 TGQTLAFAGFLA
+408 TGQTLAFPGFLA
-420 VYQDDEDEEG
+420 VYQDDEEDE
-430 ESKLPTLVEG
+430 ESKLPALVEG
-440 ETLPVDKLYG
+440 ETLPVDRLYG

-458 PRYTEASL
+458 PRYSEASL
-466 VKSLEEHGIGRPST
+466 VKALEEYGIGRPST

-495 LEKKRFQPTDIGRLV
+495 LEKKRFQPTDVGRLV
-510 NCFLTRHFTQYI
+510 NCFLTRHFTHYV

-543 WSQLLGEFWKGFD
+543 WTRLLGEFWKEFD
-556 GELKAKQDVERG
+556 TELKAKQDVERG
-568 CPISE
+568 CPILE
-573 PCPKCSKPLF
+573 ACPKCGKPLF

-601 DYTRPLHAATEE
+601 DYTRPLHAATAE
-613 GNNVLGVDPA
+613 GDNILGKDPA
-623 SGLEVKLL
+623 SGLDVKLL
-631 SGRFGPYVQIGE
+631 SGRFGPYVQLGD
-643 MPEDKK
+643 MPADKK

-656 SWPKEIPLD
+656 SWPKDIPLEH
-665 TATLE
+665 ASLE

-684 HPETGLPIIANNGRF
+684 HPVTGLPIVANNGRF
-699 GPYLLHN
+699 GPYLLH
-706 DKFKSIPKTDSVYE
+706 DGKFKSIPKTDSVYE
-720 IDLPRALEVLVME
+720 IDLPRALEVLAME

-741 AASVLKEV
+741 AAAVLKNL
-749 GAHPEDGK
+749 GPHPDDGK
-757 PITVRSGRYGP
+757 DITVRSGRYGP

-783 KPEEI
+783 TPEEI
-788 TLDEAIALIAERV
+788 TLAEALDLIAARV
-801 AKGPAK
+801 ARGPAK
-807 KPVRKTASKASTTK
+807 KPARKAAAPK
-821 KAAEKKPTE
+821 KAAAGGKAE
-830 KTPAAKKPVA
+830 
-840 KKPAAKK
+840 
-847 PAAKKPATKTGTT
+847 T

-870 PKQAA
+870 AKSAAKPATRKPATRKTAA

>member
-1 MSKLV
+1 
-6 IVESPSKSKTLKKY
+6 
-20 LGADYE
+20 
-26 ILASYGHV
+26 
-34 RDLEPKTG
+34 
-42 AVNTTDFS
+42 
-50 MKYQIIER
+50 
-58 NAKHLEAIVKAAK
+58 
-71 KADEVLLATD
+71 LLATD

-86 EAISWHISEVLK
+86 EAISWHISEILK

-177 ERELE
+177 EREEE
-182 IEAFNPREYWS
+182 IEAFVPREYWS
-193 LHLDS
+193 MHLDT
-198 HKGTQAFNAKLT
+198 HKGAQAFNAKLT
-210 HFKGEKVEQ
+210 HFKGEKLEQ

-236 SKEARVMRIEKK
+236 DKDATVMRIEKK

-277 VMRTAQA
+277 VMRTAQQ

-326 KDFLPPTAL
+326 KDYLPPTAPQ
-335 SYKAKTKNA
+335 YKAKTKNA

-354 SVTRTPE
+354 SVSRTPE
-361 SVKPFLTADQA
+361 AVKKFLSADQA

-377 IWKRTVACQMTP
+377 IWKRTVACQMTA

-420 VYQDDEDEEG
+420 VYQDDEDEE
-430 ESKLPTLVEG
+430 ESKLPVLAEG

-458 PRYTEASL
+458 PRFTEASL
-466 VKSLEEHGIGRPST
+466 VKSLEEYGIGRPST

-485 STLQDREYVV
+485 STLQDREYVL

-510 NCFLTRHFTQYI
+510 SCFLTRHFNQYV

-543 WSQLLGEFWKGFD
+543 WSQLLGEFWKEFD
-556 GELKAKQDVERG
+556 GELKAKVDVERG
-568 CPISE
+568 CPIPE
-573 PCPKCSKPLF
+573 ACPKCAKPLF

-601 DYTRPLHAATEE
+601 DYTRPLHANAIE
-613 GNNVLGVDPA
+613 GDNILGKDPD
-623 SGLEVKLL
+623 SGLDVKLL
-631 SGRFGPYVQIGE
+631 SGRFGPYVQIGD

-656 SWPKEIPLD
+656 SWPKDIPLE

-670 LALKFLSLPREVGH
+670 LALKFLSLPREVGI
-684 HPETGLPIIANNGRF
+684 HPETGLPIVANNGRF
-699 GPYLLHN
+699 GPYLLH
-706 DKFKSIPKTDSVYE
+706 DSKFKSIPKTDSVYM

-733 RAPRGADS
+733 REARGADS
-741 AASVLKEV
+741 AASLLKNL
-749 GAHPEDGK
+749 GPHPDDGK
-757 PITVRSGRYGP
+757 DITVRSGRYGP
-768 YVKHGTTNATLPKDI
+768 YVKHGATNATLPKDI
-783 KPEEI
+783 TPEEI
-788 TLDEAIALIAERV
+788 TVDEALSLIAARV

-807 KPVRKTASKASTTK
+807 KPVKKKAAAK
-821 KAAEKKPTE
+821 PAAEKKAKAEP
-830 KTPAAKKPVA
+830 KTPAA

-847 PAAKKPATKTGTT
+847 PAAKKPAVKKATT
-860 KKPAAKKPAA
+860 KPAAKKPAKKA
-870 PKQAA
+870 EA

>member
-42 AVNTTDFS
+42 AVNTEDFS

-58 NAKHLEAIVKAAK
+58 NAKHVEAIVKAAK

-86 EAISWHISEVLK
+86 EAISWHISEILK

-182 IEAFNPREYWS
+182 IEAFNPREYWT

-198 HKGTQAFNAKLT
+198 HKGAQAFSAKLS
-210 HFKGEKVEQ
+210 HFKGEKIEQ

-236 SKEARVMRIEKK
+236 SKDARVMRIEKK

-277 VMRTAQA
+277 VMRTAQQ

-335 SYKAKTKNA
+335 TYKAKTKNA

-430 ESKLPTLVEG
+430 ESKLPALVEG

-529 LEDKLDDVSNGKRV
+529 LEDKLDDVSNGTRV

-601 DYTRPLHAATEE
+601 DYTRPLHAETAE
-613 GNNVLGVDPA
+613 GDNILGQDPA
-623 SGLEVKLL
+623 SGLDVKLL

-665 TATLE
+665 QATLE

-684 HPETGLPIIANNGRF
+684 HPTSGLPIVANNGRF
-699 GPYLLHN
+699 GPYLLH
-706 DKFKSIPKTDSVYE
+706 DGKFKSIPKTDSVYE

-741 AASVLKEV
+741 AASVLKIL
-749 GAHPEDGK
+749 GPHPDDGK
-757 PITVRSGRYGP
+757 DITVRSGRYGP
-768 YVKHGTTNATLPKDI
+768 YVKHGSTNATLPKDI
-783 KPEEI
+783 TPEEI
-788 TLDEAIALIAERV
+788 TMDEALSLLAARE

-807 KPVRKTASKASTTK
+807 KPAK
-821 KAAEKKPTE
+821 KAATKPAVKKA
-830 KTPAAKKPVA
+830 KAADAGEA

-847 PAAKKPATKTGTT
+847 ATVKKPAAKKAPQKTAAKKPATKKT
-860 KKPAAKKPAA
+860 AE
-870 PKQAA
+870 